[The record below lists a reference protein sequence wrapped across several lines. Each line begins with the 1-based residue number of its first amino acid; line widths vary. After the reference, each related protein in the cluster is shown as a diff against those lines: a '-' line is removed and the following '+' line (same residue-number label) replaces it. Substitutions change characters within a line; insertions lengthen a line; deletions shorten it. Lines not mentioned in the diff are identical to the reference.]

1 MDTAKQAST
10 SHAGRQARSASDGV
24 TVPASS
30 SSSSLGKGTS
40 VSSVPATV
48 GAGTASTSLLEL
60 PGAGGRVRRKSDN
73 AAVGRKQSRGKTVL
87 KRHYC

>member
-24 TVPASS
+24 TVPAC